1 MSQRHLGALATKI
14 GETLRPVAGIIPAD
28 ARAIDRR
35 SGGPDEPSRRLAAAG
50 KAIIAAMAVL
60 DILHHPDPRLRNVAV
75 PVEAVDDEVRQLAD
89 DLLETMYSARGIG
102 LAAVQVGIARRVIV
116 ADVSRERNAPLALV
130 NPRVAAAHGEEA
142 EFEEGCLSVPG
153 VYETVSR
160 PERVRIEAWDRD
172 GNAVSMEA
180 EGTLAACL
188 QHEIDH
194 LDGRLFVDYL
204 SRLKQQRIRK
214 RALKQQR
221 EALA

>member
-1 MSQRHLGALATKI
+1 
-14 GETLRPVAGIIPAD
+14 
-28 ARAIDRR
+28 
-35 SGGPDEPSRRLAAAG
+35 
-50 KAIIAAMAVL
+50 MAVL

-75 PVEAVDDEVRQLAD
+75 PVEAVNDEVRQLAD

-102 LAAVQVGIARRVIV
+102 LAAVQVGVARRVVV
-116 ADVSRERNAPLALV
+116 ADVSRERDAPLALI
-130 NPRVAAAHGEEA
+130 NPRVAAVRAEEA

-160 PERVRIEAWDRD
+160 PARVRIEAWDRD

-214 RALKQQR
+214 RALKQRR

>member
-1 MSQRHLGALATKI
+1 
-14 GETLRPVAGIIPAD
+14 
-28 ARAIDRR
+28 
-35 SGGPDEPSRRLAAAG
+35 
-50 KAIIAAMAVL
+50 MAVL
-60 DILHHPDPRLRNVAV
+60 DILHHPDPRLRDVAV

-116 ADVSRERNAPLALV
+116 VDVSRERDAPLALV
-130 NPRVAAAHGEEA
+130 NPRVATVHDEEA

-153 VYETVSR
+153 VWETVSR
-160 PERVRIEAWDRD
+160 PARVRVEAWDRD

-214 RALKQQR
+214 RALKQRR